1 MIGEILVLDKS
12 KDYTVCVK
20 PSGVNS
26 EDGRLFGMPT
36 LIEQKTGVKPFV
48 VHRLDKDVSGVMVF
62 ANNSKTAA
70 DLTRQITEKTFKKE
84 YLTVVAG
91 EVDEHGFLED
101 LLYHDRIKNK
111 TYIVDRERK
120 GVKSAKLEFWR
131 MGIAETE
138 NGLVSLV
145 RVKLY
150 TGRTHQIRVQFA
162 SRRHPVLGDRRYGS
176 QYNCK
181 IALFSRLIGFESE
194 GKSLEF
200 TAVPDNVFPW
210 NLFQE
215 RLGEI

>member
-1 MIGEILVLDKS
+1 MNFDIDILH
-12 KDYTVCVK
+12 KDSFVTVCNK

-26 EDGRLFGMPT
+26 EDGKLFGMPT
-36 LIEQKTGVKPFV
+36 LLEQKTGVKPFV
-48 VHRLDKDVSGVMVF
+48 VHRLDKDVAGVMVF

-91 EVDEHGFLED
+91 EVDEHGVLED

-111 TYIVDRERK
+111 TYVVDRERK

-131 MGIAETE
+131 LGTAETE
-138 NGLVSLV
+138 KGTVSLV

-162 SRRHPVLGDRRYGS
+162 SRKHPVLGDRKYGS
-176 QYNCK
+176 MFDCK
-181 IALFSRLIGFESE
+181 MALFSRLVGFKIKGEDY
-194 GKSLEF
+194 EF
-200 TAVPDNVFPW
+200 NATPEDAFPW
-210 NLFQE
+210 NIF
-215 RLGEI
+215 